1 MLQSSIIG
9 WLILG
14 IPVAFVVVAVVTFLV
29 RWSRLQRRPK
39 PDPETLLLGAVSTSL
54 RERGELAASLGELR
68 TIHERILEALPFG
81 LLWVDARQRIAGL
94 NAEGRRLLKVG
105 PGVVGLEAGFVLEP
119 FPWLLESFGRESGSA
134 WRCGGGGRRW
144 RLRRIEVPDKVG
156 ALLEFEDI
164 TDAEAEDQ
172 RRQLRERFAE
182 LGEMTAGVAHQ
193 LKNGLAVLKGH
204 AQLLVRNGHEETG
217 RELLEETESLEHVV
231 QGFLQWARPLQP
243 QCREV
248 DLREVAAAVLEETR
262 RRPNARGLS
271 IALEGEGR
279 ALADP
284 LLLHQALVNLV
295 EQRRFARLERRH
307 GAGLFTSVAYSLGCT
322 LLAGLALL
330 LSLPL
335 WLVPPLVLVLPPLIW
350 GWLTCKVM
358 SFDALAAHASKDER
372 RALVHAHRWP
382 LLGIGI
388 ITGYLGAAPTLI
400 WAASAFTLALAPV
413 LILVSV
419 WLYTLVFAFSA
430 LWFIHY
436 ALAALAALRETEAAR
451 VAREAAPKEQ
461 ALPPAAPAL
470 PTSPA
475 APPLLPPAA

>member
-231 QGFLQWARPLQP
+231 KGFLQWARPLQP

-295 EQRRFARLERRH
+295 ENACQASPVGGTVRILLEERRIRIIDQ
-307 GAGLFTSVAYSLGCT
+307 GPGIPAERVQRMFRPFESGRPEGTGLGLP
-322 LLAGLALL
+322 LALKWL
-330 LSLPL
+330 NAQGADLQLRPGPEGGTCAELS
-335 WLVPPLVLVLPPLIW
+335 
-350 GWLTCKVM
+350 
-358 SFDALAAHASKDER
+358 
-372 RALVHAHRWP
+372 WP
-382 LLGIGI
+382 
-388 ITGYLGAAPTLI
+388 
-400 WAASAFTLALAPV
+400 S
-413 LILVSV
+413 
-419 WLYTLVFAFSA
+419 
-430 LWFIHY
+430 
-436 ALAALAALRETEAAR
+436 
-451 VAREAAPKEQ
+451 
-461 ALPPAAPAL
+461 
-470 PTSPA
+470 
-475 APPLLPPAA
+475 